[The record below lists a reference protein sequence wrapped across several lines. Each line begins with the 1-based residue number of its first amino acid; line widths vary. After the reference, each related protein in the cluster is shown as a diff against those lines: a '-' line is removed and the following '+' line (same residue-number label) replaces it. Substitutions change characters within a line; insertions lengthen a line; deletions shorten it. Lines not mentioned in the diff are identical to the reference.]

1 MTLLKNPVFQQF
13 RKNGALTAEEEKRL
27 LGLEQKP
34 RRVDASDPLWH
45 ENDTVDAFCILKQ
58 GWAYSFRNLDSGA
71 KQILKL
77 YLPGDIIGMRDFGFS
92 HRLAGVEMIDEGVV
106 CPFSHQQ
113 LFEVMDYSA
122 TLASGIVAIAVRQQ
136 AMLTERLVYVGR
148 HTAQQRLAHF
158 LYELYLRL
166 SRIEA
171 VKDNTFSLPLSQ
183 EQVGDALGLSS
194 VHVSR
199 TFSMLRDEGLVLRD
213 RQRIQLPDPMALASM
228 AEFSDAYL
236 DESMPSP
243 FLDLHGI
250 SSRALRDAQKA

>member
-1 MTLLKNPVFQQF
+1 MTLLKNPVFQQL
-13 RKNGALTAEEEKRL
+13 RKSGALSAEEEKRL
-27 LGLEQKP
+27 LELEEKP
-34 RRVDASDPLWH
+34 RRVDACETLWH
-45 ENDTVDAFCILKQ
+45 ENDRVDAFCVLKQ
-58 GWAYSFRNLDSGA
+58 GWAYSFRTLDSGA

-92 HRLAGVEMIDEGVV
+92 RRLAGVEMIDEGVV

-113 LFEVMDYSA
+113 FFEVVDYSA

-166 SRIEA
+166 SRIDA

-183 EQVGDALGLSS
+183 EQMGDALGLSS

-199 TFSMLRDEGLVLRD
+199 TFTMLRDEGLVLRD
-213 RQRIQLPDPMALASM
+213 RQRVQLPDPAALACM

-236 DESMPSP
+236 DESIPSP
-243 FLDLHGI
+243 FLDLHVI
-250 SSRALRDAQKA
+250 RSRAQLRHA